1 MSRKRYV
8 VDLTAEE
15 RSHLKNL
22 INKGKAAARTLLKA
36 RILLKADSG
45 PRGEGWADERIA
57 DALETNI
64 GMVYQVRRRLVEEGF
79 DAVLMR
85 KRRKTPPIKPIFDGE
100 KQAQL
105 TALACSK
112 PPQGRQ
118 RWTLRLLADK
128 VVELDIVDSVHF
140 NTIGRTLKKM
150 RSSPI

>member
-1 MSRKRYV
+1 MSKKRYV

-15 RSHLKNL
+15 RDHLKNL

-36 RILLKADSG
+36 RILLKADAG

-57 DALETNI
+57 DALETNT

-79 DAVLMR
+79 DAVLTR
-85 KRRKTPPIKPIFDGE
+85 KQRKTPAVKPVFDGE
-100 KQAQL
+100 KQARL

-112 PPQGRQ
+112 PPRGRQ

-128 VVELDIVDSVHF
+128 VVELEIVDSVHF
-140 NTIGRTLKKM
+140 NTVGRTLKKM

>member
-15 RSHLKNL
+15 RDHLKKL

-36 RILLKADSG
+36 RILLKADAG
-45 PRGEGWADERIA
+45 RMGEGWADEWIA

-79 DAVLMR
+79 DAVLTR

-105 TALACSK
+105 TTLACSK

-128 VVELDIVDSVHF
+128 VVEL
-140 NTIGRTLKKM
+140 
-150 RSSPI
+150 